1 MLRVMALL
9 DPPQLQ
15 LAHAD
20 FAVTTWRNA
29 FIQIWRTNP
38 IEQHTRAMREAGK
51 RFLMAHKGSVVALI
65 VVEKTCPIPGSEA
78 RVHSVAFLKD
88 LHGRA
93 EGIVLVFEGEG
104 FRAAASRAT
113 MVTLMT
119 AARVPFPYHVTATTA
134 EAEQHLLRKV
144 ISPGLASSRG
154 QLVDAVEWSRAKI
167 EVETRTA
174 TH

>member
-1 MLRVMALL
+1 MALL

-15 LAHAD
+15 LAHSD
-20 FAVTTWRNA
+20 FALTTWRNS
-29 FIQIWRTNP
+29 FIQVWRNNP
-38 IEQHTRAMREAGK
+38 IESHTRAMRDAGK
-51 RFLMAHKGSVVALI
+51 RFLAAQKGNVVALI
-65 VVEKTCPIPGSEA
+65 VVEKTCPIPGSDA

-93 EGIVLVFEGEG
+93 DIVALVFEGEG

-119 AARVPFPYHVTATTA
+119 AARVPFPYHVSATVA

-154 QLVDAVEWSRAKI
+154 QLVDAVEWSRGKI
-167 EVETRTA
+167 AAA
-174 TH
+174 TQVAAR